1 MKLEEEIR
9 ETCRT
14 ERERAFASQAEAR
27 DSYHRQYPEGR
38 SESKKKS
45 WFSVV
50 NCPTQFICTWIFI
63 SFVFYDKTK
72 RTQQGNLLTQQKSA
86 SRLTELVKLTCY
98 LTQVAEDNGDTVSRA
113 KVLIMQVGS
122 TYVRI

>member
-38 SESKKKS
+38 SESKKKVMVFCTIDKTFLVQK
-45 WFSVV
+45 FSPRFSFSSKY
-50 NCPTQFICTWIFI
+50 NYYDGNKHESNYLYNSTRFFFG
-63 SFVFYDKTK
+63 SFVEVF
-72 RTQQGNLLTQQKSA
+72 N
-86 SRLTELVKLTCY
+86 
-98 LTQVAEDNGDTVSRA
+98 
-113 KVLIMQVGS
+113 
-122 TYVRI
+122 

>member
-1 MKLEEEIR
+1 MCRDIQCILYTTNVFHEEMKLEEEIR

-45 WFSVV
+45 WFSVI
-50 NCPTQFICTWIFI
+50 NCPTQLICTRIFIC
-63 SFVFYDKTK
+63 VP
-72 RTQQGNLLTQQKSA
+72 
-86 SRLTELVKLTCY
+86 
-98 LTQVAEDNGDTVSRA
+98 
-113 KVLIMQVGS
+113 
-122 TYVRI
+122 